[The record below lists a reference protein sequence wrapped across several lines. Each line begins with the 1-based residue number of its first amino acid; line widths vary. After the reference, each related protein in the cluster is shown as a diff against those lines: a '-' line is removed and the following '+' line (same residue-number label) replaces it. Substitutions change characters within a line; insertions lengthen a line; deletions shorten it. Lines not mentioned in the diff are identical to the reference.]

1 MLVGTYKFHDFVYNI
16 RAHDFGTHYA
26 VGVSCDTRKG
36 VRAVDRGIHYDDD
49 YYPPLWDELYCQVNS
64 ATIVVDCS
72 TITTKELNKNGNP
85 ILMKT
90 DLDSQFFI
98 HLGSILRGVKA
109 KCSDTYLMDN
119 DLFTTNEFNPR
130 SILDYRLPDGTEFS
144 LKVQTLVS
152 LKYSDAISSLEL
164 SYEDDDSPLWHD
176 KTKTTV
182 KYKLD
187 LSPWLP
193 EVITNDWDLGSEPK
207 IYTLQEIIEMHP
219 DRDYAWLNERKYYVV
234 NKMDMFEEVCKKIW
248 HHGGIVAFDTETT
261 GLNFNVTCERGE
273 GDRLVGLVFSIEEGT
288 SYYIPIAHKKV
299 KNICTPN
306 NEGYIIEKYIKP
318 ILEKKTLLTHNGAFD
333 WKVMYAG
340 YGVDCNIRW
349 DTYILFKVTLG
360 NANAGMKLGLK
371 ELVRQFLHRD
381 SFELKDFVDGK
392 FGESVRFWDLD
403 EESVKYY
410 ACPDTDSLLCLFN
423 WAMREGLLEEYNA
436 NKVNEIETLFSIVIA
451 YQEYYGHHIN
461 ISEID
466 ALVEAI
472 TRDKEVTYKTM
483 YDIVGYDF
491 NPKSAPQ
498 LQKVCFETLKL
509 PIVEYT
515 DSGNP
520 SAGKIA
526 RKTWM
531 KNNNLS
537 EKQHSFVANLHKYLD
552 ARTLESN
559 FTKNINKFATQDGL
573 MFSRVTQFLA
583 TGRVSTAD
591 PNYQGYSDTVKKYVT
606 PREGFYG
613 MDADYSTVEARIM
626 VSMAGCRGM
635 VEKLKDPDT
644 DYHRQKASDMF
655 SVPYELVTDALRK
668 MAKGVNFG
676 ILYGLGDP
684 NLGKNLYG
692 KVSPENTRK
701 AKEQKKKYFKGMEEL
716 EPFIETSKRQGTEM
730 GYSLTYFNRRRVYDR
745 RLTNKNKIER
755 ESCNARIQGTAA
767 DLYKLAMVRL
777 FQSIRSNGWM
787 GKVLISA
794 FVHDECYLEVHK
806 SIDPMVMLK
815 VLRDAMMIKIEG
827 WCPLFIGAGF
837 GRTWY
842 EAKHTEIPVQLQDTF
857 INNYGKSGVSWW
869 TGDTNVLCDYVSNA
883 ILDYKRDRVIN
894 YLKNQDNWGKILKP
908 VENELAHSLLYEIQD
923 GVKIDGCVDTN
934 CEVKEDMLENLKEF
948 CRVFDCLDLY
958 EKANIQKPSEE
969 TPSMSDT
976 PSNVTNSVTSECL
989 DDPRSI
995 ALARVNLTGAYINGG
1010 NLYFK
1015 YMPEAVTL
1023 MNVVEQVLSSC
1034 KGDLDVY
1041 AIDEK
1046 GNLYS
1051 TDIKVS
1057 TSALPK
1063 LIPLYLSY
1071 KNRTRG

>member
-1 MLVGTYKFHDFVYNI
+1 
-16 RAHDFGTHYA
+16 
-26 VGVSCDTRKG
+26 
-36 VRAVDRGIHYDDD
+36 
-49 YYPPLWDELYCQVNS
+49 
-64 ATIVVDCS
+64 
-72 TITTKELNKNGNP
+72 
-85 ILMKT
+85 
-90 DLDSQFFI
+90 
-98 HLGSILRGVKA
+98 
-109 KCSDTYLMDN
+109 
-119 DLFTTNEFNPR
+119 
-130 SILDYRLPDGTEFS
+130 
-144 LKVQTLVS
+144 
-152 LKYSDAISSLEL
+152 
-164 SYEDDDSPLWHD
+164 
-176 KTKTTV
+176 
-182 KYKLD
+182 
-187 LSPWLP
+187 
-193 EVITNDWDLGSEPK
+193 
-207 IYTLQEIIEMHP
+207 
-219 DRDYAWLNERKYYVV
+219 
-234 NKMDMFEEVCKKIW
+234 
-248 HHGGIVAFDTETT
+248 
-261 GLNFNVTCERGE
+261 
-273 GDRLVGLVFSIEEGT
+273 
-288 SYYIPIAHKKV
+288 
-299 KNICTPN
+299 
-306 NEGYIIEKYIKP
+306 
-318 ILEKKTLLTHNGAFD
+318 
-333 WKVMYAG
+333 
-340 YGVDCNIRW
+340 
-349 DTYILFKVTLG
+349 
-360 NANAGMKLGLK
+360 
-371 ELVRQFLHRD
+371 
-381 SFELKDFVDGK
+381 
-392 FGESVRFWDLD
+392 
-403 EESVKYY
+403 
-410 ACPDTDSLLCLFN
+410 
-423 WAMREGLLEEYNA
+423 
-436 NKVNEIETLFSIVIA
+436 
-451 YQEYYGHHIN
+451 
-461 ISEID
+461 
-466 ALVEAI
+466 
-472 TRDKEVTYKTM
+472 
-483 YDIVGYDF
+483 
-491 NPKSAPQ
+491 
-498 LQKVCFETLKL
+498 
-509 PIVEYT
+509 
-515 DSGNP
+515 
-520 SAGKIA
+520 
-526 RKTWM
+526 
-531 KNNNLS
+531 
-537 EKQHSFVANLHKYLD
+537 
-552 ARTLESN
+552 
-559 FTKNINKFATQDGL
+559 
-573 MFSRVTQFLA
+573 
-583 TGRVSTAD
+583 
-591 PNYQGYSDTVKKYVT
+591 
-606 PREGFYG
+606 
-613 MDADYSTVEARIM
+613 
-626 VSMAGCRGM
+626 
-635 VEKLKDPDT
+635 
-644 DYHRQKASDMF
+644 MF

-857 INNYGKSGVSWW
+857 INNYGESGVSWW

-969 TPSMSDT
+969 TPSISDT